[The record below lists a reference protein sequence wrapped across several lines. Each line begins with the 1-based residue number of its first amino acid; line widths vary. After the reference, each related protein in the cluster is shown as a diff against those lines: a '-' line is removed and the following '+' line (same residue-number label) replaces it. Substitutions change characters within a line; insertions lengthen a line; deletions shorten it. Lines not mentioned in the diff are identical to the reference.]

1 MFTASTRT
9 PHAPVSTWLE
19 QLDFDWSGLL
29 PAGRPRSLRKNE
41 CLFLQG
47 QADAHVYIVVSGRV
61 RLVIHDGAGREL
73 HVAIVGR
80 HGLLGDAGASAF
92 GQHLTSAY
100 ASAPTTVC
108 VLPRA
113 CWHRGLDE
121 QALWRQQ
128 ARAMADHLL
137 RLSWQHHWLLGV
149 QGARQRVCHHLLGLL
164 FSYGEAHPRGQR
176 LSIVFS
182 QQEMAD
188 LCCISRVSVSHVWSE
203 LERDGVIARE
213 GRQLLVLDAEA
224 LRRKAA

>member
-1 MFTASTRT
+1 MKRP

-19 QLDFDWSGLL
+19 QLDFDWGELVL
-29 PAGRPRSLRKNE
+29 GGRPRALRKNE

-47 QADAHVYIVVSGRV
+47 QADAHVYIVLSGRV
-61 RLVIHDGAGREL
+61 RLAIHDGEGREL

-80 HGLLGDAGASAF
+80 NGLLGDAGASAF

-100 ASAPTTVC
+100 ACAPSTVC
-108 VLPRA
+108 VLARER
-113 CWHRGLDE
+113 WHRGLDG
-121 QALWRQQ
+121 QPQWRQQ

-137 RLSWQHHWLLGV
+137 RLSLQHHWLLGV

-164 FSYGEAHPRGQR
+164 ASYGEPHPRGQR
-176 LSIVFS
+176 LALVFS

-213 GRQLLVLDAEA
+213 GRQLLVLDADA